1 MAHLLQ
7 GYERQVIDSLIKRS
21 NKGDIALL
29 LHDAIVCNGKASLSD
44 LSAFVK
50 RDTGF
55 DLVFSEEPY

>member
-7 GYERQVIDSLIKRS
+7 GYERQVIDSLIKRT

-29 LHDAIVCNGKASLSD
+29 LHDATVFNGKTSSSD

-55 DLVFSEEPY
+55 DLRFSEEVY

>member
-29 LHDAIVCNGKASLSD
+29 LHDAIVFNGKTSSSD